1 VLDQLVSEAG
11 IDHRITRKY
20 FRAAIE
26 QGCGICVSFYIQ
38 FVPGFSGWKSEIPEF
53 WVLDNRDPNLDD
65 QELVINWSVKLVP
78 DKGPYDIQELVLD
91 AFSGKQRGSV
101 YTRYYVNADPGNT
114 LSFGLLPL
122 QSCSDESLTFVSKRI
137 LLPIM

>member
-1 VLDQLVSEAG
+1 V
-11 IDHRITRKY
+11 TRKD

-26 QGCGICVSFYIQ
+26 QGCGICVPFYI
-38 FVPGFSGWKSEIPEF
+38 EF
-53 WVLDNRDPNLDD
+53 MHPVYHGEDSVAGLPDLWVSDNQDPSLDD
-65 QELVINWSVKLVP
+65 KELVINWSVKLVP

-101 YTRYYVNADPGNT
+101 YIRYYVHADPGNT
-114 LSFGLLPL
+114 LSFGLLPF